1 MSLRPWK
8 LLLLSSC
15 LLLLHATTAVFVSR
29 REASRLLRVRRV
41 NDHGLEEFL
50 PGSLERECMEERC
63 SLEEAMEI
71 FPDKEAAKS
80 FWYKYADGDQCASSP
95 CHAGTCK
102 DALNSYSCVCP
113 DGYQG
118 VNCEINTRT
127 CGYRNG
133 GCEHFCSERGNNA
146 SVRCGCAEGYAL
158 MDNGTCSP
166 QVEFPCGRR
175 QRQKEAKHRGGDDLR
190 IVNGWRCEPGECP
203 WQVLLVSYETGK
215 GLCGGAL
222 LNDEWVITAAHCI
235 VGAKTQ
241 GGLANYVIIGEYDVD
256 VLDGSEQYLP
266 VRRVVLHKRHVA
278 PSSSSSSSSSSPLP
292 PLPGPRRRD
301 YDVALLQLA
310 TRARLGPSAVP
321 LCLPS
326 TSLSEQQLLMP
337 GIHGLVSGWGRL
349 GEGAARASVLQAVS
363 VPFVPHAECV
373 RALGSAVT
381 RNMFCAGR
389 SADDDGAG
397 GGGRLGDACGGDSG
411 GPHAT
416 LYGDTFFLTGIVS
429 WGDGC
434 ARSGKYGVYTK
445 VSRFVPWIREVMG
458 RPEVKAALPS
468 PPGADSR
475 ERSSSQAPAAAG
487 GATQEGTS

>member
-80 FWYKYADGDQCASSP
+80 FWYKYADGDQCAPSP

-118 VNCEINTRT
+118 VNCEI
-127 CGYRNG
+127 
-133 GCEHFCSERGNNA
+133 
-146 SVRCGCAEGYAL
+146 
-158 MDNGTCSP
+158 M
-166 QVEFPCGRR
+166 EFPCGRR

>member
-80 FWYKYADGDQCASSP
+80 FWYKYA
-95 CHAGTCK
+95 
-102 DALNSYSCVCP
+102 
-113 DGYQG
+113 
-118 VNCEINTRT
+118 
-127 CGYRNG
+127 
-133 GCEHFCSERGNNA
+133 
-146 SVRCGCAEGYAL
+146 
-158 MDNGTCSP
+158 
-166 QVEFPCGRR
+166 VEFPCGRR

>member
-1 MSLRPWK
+1 MGGDSE
-8 LLLLSSC
+8 
-15 LLLLHATTAVFVSR
+15 VDQ
-29 REASRLLRVRRV
+29 V
-41 NDHGLEEFL
+41 NGHGLEEFF

-127 CGYRNG
+127 CSYRNG

-146 SVRCGCAEGYAL
+146 SVQCGCAEGYAL

-166 QVEFPCGRR
+166 Q
-175 QRQKEAKHRGGDDLR
+175 GGDDLR

-256 VLDGSEQYLP
+256 VSDGSEQYLP

-278 PSSSSSSSSSSPLP
+278 PSSSSS
-292 PLPGPRRRD
+292 
-301 YDVALLQLA
+301 
-310 TRARLGPSAVP
+310 AVP

-326 TSLSEQQLLMP
+326 TSLSEHQLLVP

-389 SADDDGAG
+389 SGDHDGAG

-475 ERSSSQAPAAAG
+475 ERSSSQAPAAAA

>member
-1 MSLRPWK
+1 MSLRLWK
-8 LLLLSSC
+8 LLLFSSC
-15 LLLLHATTAVFVSR
+15 LLLLLHAATAVFVSR

-41 NDHGLEEFL
+41 NDHGLEEFF

-95 CHAGTCK
+95 CHAGACK

-133 GCEHFCSERGNNA
+133 GCEHFCWERGDNGT
-146 SVRCGCAEGYAL
+146 VLCGCAEGYAL
-158 MDNGTCSP
+158 RDNGTCSP

-203 WQVLLVSYETGK
+203 WQVLLVSSETGR

-256 VLDGSEQYLP
+256 VWDGSEQYLP
-266 VRRVVLHKRHVA
+266 LRRVVMHKRHVA
-278 PSSSSSSSSSSPLP
+278 SSSSSSPPLLP
-292 PLPGPRRRD
+292 APRRRD

-310 TRARLGPSAVP
+310 TRVRLGPSAVP

-326 TSLSEQQLLMP
+326 TSLAEQQLLVP
-337 GIHGLVSGWGRL
+337 DIHGLVSGWGRL

-373 RALGSAVT
+373 RALGPAVT

-434 ARSGKYGVYTK
+434 ARRGKYGVYTK

-468 PPGADSR
+468 PPGAASR
-475 ERSSSQAPAAAG
+475 ERSTSQAPPAAAG